1 MHSITSNHIDP
12 SSFPLPHYEMYFIN
26 EGSSLRGNLKLLD
39 WPYIRK
45 CFPAS
50 TSTFKQQQQKMNQ
63 KQTGTEAHKKKDL
76 PSQLKIGSHLKWQLM
91 CEPDDVWQLGHLG
104 RQRAKDKN
112 MLQTYEL
119 KNQWIRKRLDVQ
131 WTMQSVWAS
140 NPLRYSIVPIPENY
154 NWQN

>member
-63 KQTGTEAHKKKDL
+63 KQTGTEAQKEGFTLTAQNRITSEVAAH
-76 PSQLKIGSHLKWQLM
+76 
-91 CEPDDVWQLGHLG
+91 VWTWRCLTTWTLGQTEG
-104 RQRAKDKN
+104 KRKN
-112 MLQTYEL
+112 ILQTYEL
-119 KNQWIRKRLDVQ
+119 KKPMNTEEFGGAMNGAKRLSFKSLTLQ
-131 WTMQSVWAS
+131 HCT
-140 NPLRYSIVPIPENY
+140 NTREL
-154 NWQN
+154 